1 MGRDDSGDSFRP
13 GGEDERGTGN
23 DFEGGVPAKQGS
35 DRLYFRRGEMTGG
48 GIQPCGDG
56 GRFVSISMRAERHR
70 LTGAER
76 TDFVLSALFLS
87 EDAEKTEKSSVFGL
101 TRGGSVIY

>member
-1 MGRDDSGDSFRP
+1 MKEVRETILRGSFPRSK
-13 GGEDERGTGN
+13 GQTG
-23 DFEGGVPAKQGS
+23 FISEG
-35 DRLYFRRGEMTGG
+35 GEMTGG

-87 EDAEKTEKSSVFGL
+87 KDMGKSEKSFVFGL
-101 TRGGSVIY
+101 TSGGSVIY